1 MPDPQDIA
9 ALFANVEARPKRRQ
23 GITGQ
28 TIEAMMRGTM
38 CQITEYELDALR
50 DEIARLQEAVNAEE
64 MRANEN
70 KARAEKAEAEVE
82 ERHQLHLEQVRITHE
97 WIERYDKAEATL
109 SECQAAEEGA
119 MMILTQTFIERDAA
133 RKALSESQALLAMA
147 YEVAAMLPQDP
158 NWIWRFEPRW
168 SARDLSDAIRA
179 LTPADA
185 KAALDARIN
194 AAKDEGRIAG
204 LREAAEIAQSLHDRA
219 ATKGQVLNRNTVGK
233 AILAKIKEA
242 K

>member
-1 MPDPQDIA
+1 MLDPQDLA

-70 KARAEKAEAEVE
+70 KARAEKAEA
-82 ERHQLHLEQVRITHE
+82 
-97 WIERYDKAEATL
+97 
-109 SECQAAEEGA
+109 
-119 MMILTQTFIERDAA
+119 
-133 RKALSESQALLAMA
+133 ALSESQALLAA
-147 YEVAAMLPQDP
+147 AFDVAAKYVQSYEQSGVNC
-158 NWIWRFEPRW
+158 NWRGM
-168 SARDLSDAIRA
+168 ADTIRA
-179 LTPADA
+179 KTPTDA
-185 KAALDARIN
+185 KAALDARVN
-194 AAKDEGRIAG
+194 AAREEGYLIAMT
-204 LREAAEIAQSLHDRA
+204 EAKKLGAYIVAPEHCS
-219 ATKGQVLNRNTVGK
+219 

-242 K
+242 DHE